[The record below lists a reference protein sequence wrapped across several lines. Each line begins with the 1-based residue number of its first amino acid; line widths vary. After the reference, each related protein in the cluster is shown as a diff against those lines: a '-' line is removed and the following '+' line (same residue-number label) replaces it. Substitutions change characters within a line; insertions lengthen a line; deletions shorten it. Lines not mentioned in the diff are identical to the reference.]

1 VNERDNTQPQP
12 PSDCSDTEAQL
23 VKLAIAGDPEA
34 FACLYDTYVDQIFRF
49 ILVRVSHRPTAEDL
63 TSLVFLKAWE
73 KLGRYRRRNLMFRG
87 WLFQVAR
94 NTVIDHYRVQK
105 ETQPLETVANTAT
118 DPDADVSQ
126 QVEQRLRGEQL
137 WTMMQELTDE
147 QREVLV
153 LKFGEGLSTGEV
165 AEIMGKRQGAVRA
178 LQMRALQALETIVK
192 SHE

>member
-12 PSDCSDTEAQL
+12 PSDCSDTEVQL
-23 VKLAIAGDPEA
+23 VRLAIAGVPEA

-63 TSLVFLKAWE
+63 TSLEFLKAWE

-105 ETQPLETVANTAT
+105 ETQPLETVVNTAT

-126 QVEQRLRGEQL
+126 QVEQQLRGEQL
-137 WTMMQELTDE
+137 WTMVQELRDE

-165 AEIMGKRQGAVRA
+165 TEIMGKRQPLLFAQSG
-178 LQMRALQALETIVK
+178 
-192 SHE
+192 